1 MNEWM
6 KFNNSLYEDKHD
18 IVELE
23 NILERVFC

>member
-6 KFNNSLYEDKHD
+6 KFNNSLYKHKHD

-23 NILERVFC
+23 NILERIFC